1 MKEELN
7 DYLHYLTIERG
18 LSLNTRKSYERDLAQ
33 YLHFLEEKKI
43 TAWQDVDR
51 FIVISYLEK
60 MHDEKKS
67 TRDCH
72 TDDYKFKKI
81 SSILTPRTYY

>member
-33 YLHFLEEKKI
+33 YLHFLEEKKNYCM
-43 TAWQDVDR
+43 ARCRSFHSDQLSR
-51 FIVISYLEK
+51 ENA
-60 MHDEKKS
+60 
-67 TRDCH
+67 
-72 TDDYKFKKI
+72 
-81 SSILTPRTYY
+81 

>member
-60 MHDEKKS
+60 MHDEKS

-72 TDDYKFKKI
+72 TDDHKFKKI
-81 SSILTPRTYY
+81 PSILTPRTYY